1 MAIKQENKFHDLL
14 DDEVGLCLREMMS
27 FPTWVKAK
35 FELFE
40 RFRRLAKKERYFLFT
55 ADVRDYKVSGS
66 GVSCLYQVPSNQ
78 RGALRRFR
86 GKYIRLVCGG
96 KSNRCSGRF
105 YYAKPVK
112 LINLAFVGVQ

>member
-1 MAIKQENKFHDLL
+1 MAIKPENKFPDLL

-66 GVSCLYQVPSNQ
+66 GVSCLYQVPPNQ

-96 KSNRCSGRF
+96 KSNRYSGRF
-105 YYAKPVK
+105 YYAKTVK